1 MRIVDRGIGGLERD
15 VIELID
21 ARNGSGVFSLVM
33 CGHNGCILFA
43 ILYQF

>member
-1 MRIVDRGIGGLERD
+1 MDWGVRGLERD

-33 CGHNGCILFA
+33 RGHNGCILFA
-43 ILYQF
+43 ILCQF